1 MLDAMIVIVLVF
13 AVFVI
18 ALGLRLRRIYQQG
31 HYGLWIPSYVKGAF
45 TRAPDREKRSGPLHI
60 IFVVADHFEPG
71 RNRELL
77 VTWLERYYRVI
88 GNHRD
93 SFGNPPRRT
102 LHFPIEQ
109 FYDEQ
114 IELLL
119 PLCREGLAEIEM
131 QLHHFDDDSESVLAK
146 YRKGL
151 HEFARF
157 GISQTIDNPPLT
169 RFAFVHGNWA
179 LDNSAAGQTPNPCG
193 VNDEI
198 RILASLGCFVDV
210 TFSSVLTTSQP
221 RRINSIYYV
230 TDDPL
235 KPKSYDDGV
244 PVEVGK
250 APSGD
255 LMLLQG
261 PLLFNWR
268 DWRSRVHPAVENGD
282 IWAGYPLS
290 PQRIPLWLKANIHVL
305 GQPNWVFVKL
315 HAHGCRRAD
324 LDVLTGASF
333 DETLTALETIYND
346 GQQYVLHHASVREAY
361 NIIKAAE
368 AGETGNPESYRDYIV
383 KPYRVNQG

>member
-1 MLDAMIVIVLVF
+1 MPGAIIIIVLAIAILI
-13 AVFVI
+13 AVV
-18 ALGLRLRRIYQQG
+18 LLRLQRMYKRG
-31 HYGLWIPSYVKGAF
+31 HYSLWMPSYIKGVLAK
-45 TRAPDREKRSGPLHI
+45 PSDRDKRDGPLHI
-60 IFVVADHFEPG
+60 IFAIADHFEPG
-71 RNRELL
+71 PAAGPLKD
-77 VTWLERYYRVI
+77 WLERYRAVV
-88 GNHRD
+88 GRHRD
-93 SFGNPPRRT
+93 SFGNQPRRT

-109 FYDEQ
+109 FYDSQ

-131 QLHHFDDDSESVLAK
+131 QLHHFDDDSKSVLAK
-146 YRKGL
+146 YQKGL
-151 HEFARF
+151 SDFAQY
-157 GISQTIDNPPLT
+157 GISQTIDNPPQT

-179 LDNSAAGQTPNPCG
+179 LDNSAAHQAPNPCG

-230 TDDPL
+230 TDDPQA
-235 KPKSYDDGV
+235 PKSYDDGV

-250 APSGD
+250 VPSGD

-261 PLLFNWR
+261 PLLLNWR
-268 DWRSRVHPAVENGD
+268 DWRYRAHPAVENGD

-290 PQRIPLWLKANIHVL
+290 PRRIPLWLKANIHVL

-315 HAHGCRRAD
+315 HSHGCRHTD
-324 LDVLTGASF
+324 LEALTGASF
-333 DETLTALETIYND
+333 DQTLSALETTYND
-346 GQQYVLHHASVREAY
+346 GRQYVLHYASVREAY

-368 AGETGNPESYRDYIV
+368 AGKTGNPEDYRNFLI
-383 KPYRVNQG
+383 KPYRANQT